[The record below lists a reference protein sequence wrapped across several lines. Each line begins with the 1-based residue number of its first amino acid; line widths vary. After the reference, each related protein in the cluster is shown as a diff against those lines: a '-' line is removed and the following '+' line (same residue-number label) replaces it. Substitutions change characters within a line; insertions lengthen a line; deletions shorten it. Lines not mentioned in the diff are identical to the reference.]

1 MDRIELNPIGKVKS
15 KYEKLDIIPANG
27 WDSDNISKIIVFPRY
42 VDGLMGLNEKMLIHV
57 LWWFDKAPRNI
68 LKNYIK
74 PNDER
79 ETGVFAMRSPHRPN
93 PIALSLCEIISISKN
108 ILEVRGLEALD
119 GSPILDI
126 KKAIINNQIIL

>member
-79 ETGVFAMRSPHRPN
+79 ETGVLLCAHL
-93 PIALSLCEIISISKN
+93 IA
-108 ILEVRGLEALD
+108 
-119 GSPILDI
+119 
-126 KKAIINNQIIL
+126 QIQ